1 MCYIF
6 YYSKTT
12 IIRSVLSF
20 FTFEAVPIIF
30 ESKSSCLPY
39 LSGHGPEPGMLT
51 AWLGLKRS
59 S

>member
-6 YYSKTT
+6 SYSKTT

-20 FTFEAVPIIF
+20 FTFEAVPIIS

-51 AWLGLKRS
+51 AWLG
-59 S
+59 